1 MRRDGKLCLTGRK
14 KPEGALL
21 RLALSKNSAIF
32 FFLSLGLERFG
43 REKSGNAEIMQVP
56 ISVGILVDIL
66 EKKARL
72 QLSAHLFLNGMGK
85 LETRV
90 VFHSFLIQHSVL
102 QGIIRQPVF
111 QPGFSVIK
119 GEVYSVI
126 QPGKK
131 ELETG

>member
-32 FFLSLGLERFG
+32 LFLSLGLERFG

-66 EKKARL
+66 EKEI
-72 QLSAHLFLNGMGK
+72 G
-85 LETRV
+85 
-90 VFHSFLIQHSVL
+90 
-102 QGIIRQPVF
+102 
-111 QPGFSVIK
+111 
-119 GEVYSVI
+119 
-126 QPGKK
+126 
-131 ELETG
+131 ELEF